1 MTTERKERPAT
12 LWTRR
17 DLLTRSGW
25 FLVLA
30 SWTVST
36 IGSIRLLFPRV
47 SFTPRAT
54 VVVGYPDDF
63 AVGEVVD
70 RWKETDQFFLVRDE
84 DGFFALRSVCT
95 HLGCI
100 PRWIPGQDKFK
111 CPCHGSGF
119 HPDGVNFE
127 GPAPR
132 PLERMKIALDE
143 AGRLVVDTART
154 FRQEKG
160 EWDNEFAFVRYPT
173 GEGRVAT

>member
-25 FLVLA
+25 VLLIG
-30 SWTVST
+30 SWAVST

-54 VVVGYPDDF
+54 VVVGHPDDF
-63 AVGEVVD
+63 SVGEVVD

-100 PRWIPGQDKFK
+100 LESTTDGFE
-111 CPCHGSGF
+111 CPCHGSCY
-119 HPDGVNFE
+119 D
-127 GPAPR
+127 
-132 PLERMKIALDE
+132 D
-143 AGRLVVDTART
+143 
-154 FRQEKG
+154 
-160 EWDNEFAFVRYPT
+160 
-173 GEGRVAT
+173 EGRVLSGAATKDLPWYSMHRDADGQILVDQGKLVDPDLKLYL